1 MKFIKILGV
10 VIFVYCCLG
19 IFNTI
24 QAQQNIATPD
34 GRLYEQ
40 PGFIKKPVPVYCGP
54 TEFMLNAAIEKFN
67 QEPLVVGKVI
77 IPQTGEVIAMLTV
90 FVAKDHEFDMSVLM
104 TMLDKNETCVLGYAK
119 ELMFYEEEVKKNK
132 EGDEVKP
139 GSYNGVWQ
147 KVNLNLRI
155 ETPFRNSI

>member
-10 VIFVYCCLG
+10 AIFVYCCLG
-19 IFNTI
+19 IFNVL
-24 QAQQNIATPD
+24 QAQHNIATPD
-34 GRLYEQ
+34 GPLYEQ
-40 PGFIKKPVPVYCGP
+40 PGMIKKPVPVYCGP

-119 ELMFYEEEVKKNK
+119 ELMFYEEGDFEHKKEDK
-132 EGDEVKP
+132 VEPEG
-139 GSYNGVWQ
+139 GSYNGVWK
-147 KVNLNLRI
+147 KVNLNL
-155 ETPFRNSI
+155 

>member
-1 MKFIKILGV
+1 MKFLKIFGV

-19 IFNTI
+19 IFNIAKAEHT
-24 QAQQNIATPD
+24 ATPD
-34 GRLYEQ
+34 GPLYET
-40 PGFIKKPVPVYCGP
+40 PGMVKKPVPVYCGP
-54 TEFMLNAAIEKFN
+54 TEFMLSTAIEKFN

-132 EGDEVKP
+132 EGDEVNP
-139 GSYNGVWQ
+139 GSYNGVWK
-147 KVNLNLRI
+147 KVNLN
-155 ETPFRNSI
+155 F

>member
-24 QAQQNIATPD
+24 QAQHNIATPD
-34 GRLYEQ
+34 GPLYEQ
-40 PGFIKKPVPVYCGP
+40 PGMIKKPVPVYCGP
-54 TEFMLNAAIEKFN
+54 TEFMLKTVTENFN
-67 QEPLVVGKVI
+67 NEPLVVGKVI

-90 FVAKDHEFDMSVLM
+90 FVHKDHKFDMSVLM

-119 ELMFYEEEVKKNK
+119 EIKFYEGE
-132 EGDEVKP
+132 
-139 GSYNGVWQ
+139 Q
-147 KVNLNLRI
+147 
-155 ETPFRNSI
+155 T